1 MITAW
6 LLPQGTVTEMAK
18 NEKKDKCKCKGC
30 VWGRKVDDRKYL
42 CLFPFCVKEKG
53 HAKPEQHR

>member
-1 MITAW
+1 M
-6 LLPQGTVTEMAK
+6 EMAK